1 MLVKKCRIFLIPVSC
16 IMLLVGL
23 YEIYRSG
30 RELLDEIMQH
40 SLHLA
45 ISLGVFL
52 LGVLLLVSC
61 VATLLYENYRN
72 ARELKRLQ
80 ERQEVLEQ
88 IKERTQALAHHQ
100 RLETIG
106 TLTASISHEF
116 NNLLTPIMSYSLLTL
131 EKLPPEEEELY
142 DNILEIYN
150 ASQKAKVIISRL
162 SDLSRKNAPRHFRTG
177 CVDDQVRK
185 ALEIA
190 MPAKPEQVTVKLNL
204 NCLDIPIRA
213 NEIQLCQMF
222 LNLMLNAFQ
231 AMENGGTLEIDTTF
245 DDDLVH
251 VYLQDTGIGIP
262 AQIRDKV
269 FAPFFTTKESGR
281 GTGLGLAIVAQ
292 VVEDHN
298 GYVGFDDV
306 PGGGTRFHVALPRQ
320 KDI

>member
-1 MLVKKCRIFLIPVSC
+1 MSMKKCRIFLIPVSC

-162 SDLSRKNAPRHFRTG
+162 SDLSRKNAPRHFHTG

-222 LNLMLNAFQ
+222 LNLILNAFQ

>member
-1 MLVKKCRIFLIPVSC
+1 MKKCRIFLIPVSC

-162 SDLSRKNAPRHFRTG
+162 SDLSRKNAPRHFHTG

-222 LNLMLNAFQ
+222 LNLILNAFQ
-231 AMENGGTLEIDTTF
+231 AMENDGTLEIDTTF

>member
-162 SDLSRKNAPRHFRTG
+162 SDLSRKNAPRHFHTG
-177 CVDDQVRK
+177 CVDEQVRK

-190 MPAKPEQVTVKLNL
+190 MPAKPEQVAVKLNL

-222 LNLMLNAFQ
+222 LNLILNAFQ
-231 AMENGGTLEIDTTF
+231 AMEDGGTLEIDTTF

>member
-1 MLVKKCRIFLIPVSC
+1 MKKCRILLIPIAC
-16 IMLLVGL
+16 IMLLAGL
-23 YEIYRSG
+23 SEVVHSG
-30 RELLDEIMQH
+30 GELLDQLAHH
-40 SLHLA
+40 SVRLA

-52 LGVLLLVSC
+52 AGVLLLVSC
-61 VATLLYENYRN
+61 VATLLFENYRN
-72 ARELKRLQ
+72 AKELERFRER
-80 ERQEVLEQ
+80 EAVLEQ
-88 IKERTQALAHHQ
+88 IREQTQELAHHQ

-106 TLTASISHEF
+106 ALTASISHEF

-131 EKLPPEEEELY
+131 ENLPPEEEDLY

-150 ASQKAKVIISRL
+150 ASRKAKVIISRL
-162 SDLSRKNAPRHFRTG
+162 SDLSRKNSPRHFRTA
-177 CVDDQVRK
+177 CVDEQIRK

-190 MPAKPEQVTVKLNL
+190 MPAKPEAVEVQFNF

-222 LNLMLNAFQ
+222 LNLILNAFQ
-231 AMENGGTLEIDTTF
+231 AMENGGTLTIDTTF
-245 DDDLVH
+245 DDDLTH
-251 VYLQDTGIGIP
+251 IYLQDTGCGIP
-262 AQIRDKV
+262 AGIRDQV
-269 FAPFFTTKESGR
+269 FTPFFTTKESGK

-320 KDI
+320 KEL

>member
-162 SDLSRKNAPRHFRTG
+162 SDLSRKNAPRHFHTG

-190 MPAKPEQVTVKLNL
+190 MPAMPEQVTVKLNL

>member
-142 DNILEIYN
+142 DNNLEIYN

-162 SDLSRKNAPRHFRTG
+162 SDLSRKNAPRHFHTG

-222 LNLMLNAFQ
+222 LNLILNAFQ